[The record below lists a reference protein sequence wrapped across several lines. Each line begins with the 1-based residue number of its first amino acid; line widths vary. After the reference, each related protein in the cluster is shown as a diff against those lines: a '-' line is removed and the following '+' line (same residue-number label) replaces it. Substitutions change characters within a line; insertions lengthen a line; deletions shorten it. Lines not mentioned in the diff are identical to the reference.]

1 MPKIIRRFTYK
12 NSNVGW
18 GDIKYID
25 FYDDGGCYYVY
36 VDGSKKDIGDSYT
49 IKTCED
55 LCQGND
61 NWKEVPLE
69 DTPSM
74 VDMIEGTNI
83 LEVVPKGKI
92 RYFKAGPKGTP
103 WGSVDYVE
111 YHYDTGDLWHV
122 KNGKKENHHGQY
134 SLKEIEV
141 YVKDGYWE
149 EIFFNGK
156 DKEKKKRTYG
166 EVKASDNHYH
176 RILVRKGTKAIVKN
190 GYVNSGKGSGYYSSK
205 YFVVDILTG
214 IVEELCNTF
223 KEAKEALKDES

>member
-1 MPKIIRRFTYK
+1 MPKVIRRFTYK
-12 NSNVGW
+12 NSNAGW

-61 NWKEVPLE
+61 NWKEVPVEGTSKVKVRRFVSAKDNWVSGVIAVDINIETGHCYFLFKDGTYKNTLGMYSLE
-69 DTPSM
+69 NCLQYVKEGSWKEVDVAQPLEGITPSKYFSPSM
-74 VDMIEGTNI
+74 VEII
-83 LEVVPKGKI
+83 
-92 RYFKAGPKGTP
+92 KA
-103 WGSVDYVE
+103 
-111 YHYDTGDLWHV
+111 
-122 KNGKKENHHGQY
+122 KEAP
-134 SLKEIEV
+134 
-141 YVKDGYWE
+141 
-149 EIFFNGK
+149 
-156 DKEKKKRTYG
+156 KKKRVYG

-190 GYVNSGKGSGYYSSK
+190 SNTYYKSK

-214 IVEELCNTF
+214 KIDYFALTL
-223 KEAKEALKDES
+223 KEAKNHF